1 MIIKVEIKKSLI
13 IILALIIQ
21 IKYQEQQNQMKK
33 ERKK

>member
-13 IILALIIQ
+13 IILALTIQ
-21 IKYQEQQNQMKK
+21 IKYQEQRNQMKK